1 VYGVKR
7 VAMETGGACGRRN
20 AGNGREFYEKGGEKT
35 RKIFHGVI
43 SGKGG
48 RNEAGLESGG
58 QEGYTSPPLHM
69 DMSLHVDTHLH
80 VNTSLHNDT
89 L

>member
-1 VYGVKR
+1 MAMGTGR
-7 VAMETGGACGRRN
+7 VCSRRN
-20 AGNGREFYEKGGEKT
+20 AGNGRGFYEKGGEKT

-43 SGKGG
+43 SGKGE

-58 QEGYTSPPLHM
+58 QGGYTSPPLHM
-69 DMSLHVDTHLH
+69 DMSLHVNTHLH
-80 VNTSLHNDT
+80 VDTSLHMDM